1 MQSRKNVYSRNS
13 YTEIDYSDEYV
24 QDDYPIITG
33 ETIGIDKSSIMLH
46 YHNHIEICY
55 IKMGT
60 GNYLIEGNDYTFCE
74 GDIFI
79 IGENETHLAYNDKD
93 VIMQVALFKPSLL
106 WNGAGYT
113 FEMDS
118 LQTIWD
124 MCKRFR
130 HKITPSDALYDLIA
144 DIIKEIFLES
154 QNKSEGY
161 KLIVKASLIKLTAI
175 IRRCFSMEMSTDN
188 HEKEKNHILLLP
200 VFEYI
205 KANYYKKIRLEQL
218 AALVSMGSSNF
229 SLVFKRSVGLTPI
242 EYLNK
247 IRIMR
252 ATQLL
257 LQTDNKIIDI
267 AADCGFFS
275 LPHFISSFKKF
286 TGKLPKDFRVFREYI
301 N

>member
-1 MQSRKNVYSRNS
+1 MQLKKRI
-13 YTEIDYSDEYV
+13 YTKIKYRELAYDE
-24 QDDYPIITG
+24 DDEEEDFPIITG
-33 ETIGIDKSSIMLH
+33 ETLGIDKSSIMLH

-55 IKMGT
+55 VKRGT
-60 GNYLIEGNDYTFCE
+60 GSYLIDGNDYSFQA

-79 IGENETHLAYNDKD
+79 INDNEVHLAYNDKD
-93 VIMQVALFKPSLL
+93 VIMQVALFKPTLL

-118 LQTIWD
+118 LQTIREIR
-124 MCKRFR
+124 KRLN
-130 HKITPSDALYDLIA
+130 HKITPSNKHYDLLV
-144 DIIKEIFLES
+144 DIIKEIFTE
-154 QNKSEGY
+154 NDHKEEGY
-161 KLIVKASLIKLTAI
+161 KLVVKAALMKLTATL
-175 IRRCFSMEMSTDN
+175 RRCFSFEHSN
-188 HEKEKNHILLLP
+188 EESSKVKNYYLLLP

-205 KANYYKKIRLEQL
+205 KENYDKKITLEEL
-218 AALVSMGSSNF
+218 AFVANMGTSNF
-229 SLVFKRSVGLTPI
+229 SLVFKKSVGATPI

-247 IRIMR
+247 VRIAR

-275 LPHFISSFKKF
+275 LPHFINCFKKF